1 MSSTFTPAPAN
12 KIFLYFLAGVATAPN
27 FMEGFRRYWSRY
39 FQQNGWETHAELL
52 FPYGDWGRHWSRQLP
67 EAYADLRRRSAAARA
82 AGPGGFRAAEAIAP
96 ACGGGELILIGHS
109 AGGLA
114 AVQAAKLL
122 APGTPA
128 SVSCRSD
135 RRGAPFRR
143 SSRTPSC
150 TCTR

>member
-1 MSSTFTPAPAN
+1 MPSRCFPTA
-12 KIFLYFLAGVATAPN
+12 IGGGIGAG
-27 FMEGFRRYWSRY
+27 R
-39 FQQNGWETHAELL
+39 
-52 FPYGDWGRHWSRQLP
+52 LP